1 MQRLAEWPTGLCARW
16 KVPGLEYESVFKR
29 ETNERETN
37 VVASPDIVGY
47 EPCYEV
53 CVRGGK

>member
-1 MQRLAEWPTGLCARW
+1 M
-16 KVPGLEYESVFKR
+16 FKR